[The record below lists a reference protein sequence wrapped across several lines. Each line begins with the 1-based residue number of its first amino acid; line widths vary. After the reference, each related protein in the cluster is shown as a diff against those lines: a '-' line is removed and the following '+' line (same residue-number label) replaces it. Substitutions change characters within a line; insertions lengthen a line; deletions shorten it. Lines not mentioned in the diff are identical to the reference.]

1 MRGSTIGAAVLTSPA
16 PMSLVHEPPPS
27 EEAGARLRREGW
39 ARLYAGSDLTGLQV
53 LLQQA
58 ATQAPADAAVLHA
71 AWQTEVMRQPHEA
84 LRGLR
89 EAGWLDAA
97 ACLPRRARAGL
108 ALVRARAAQMF
119 DAAGEAQVHAREA
132 LAEAE
137 DDLQPL
143 AVAARFVLGLAQL
156 DAGWPQPALESLQHA
171 LRASRRDQLGYLE
184 ALCAHAMGRA
194 LDDLGRADE
203 GARLLDSL
211 APLDAAAPAPLGW
224 VARSLRRQARGRR
237 LRSLQAV
244 ELPVVQQ
251 PADYWSFPDEVQAV
265 MSALLQGEAALA
277 QPALTAL
284 ETRAALDFHCARWRA
299 DLCHVQ
305 VWAAWARGDETVLA
319 RWAAHAPAID
329 AQTTLAT
336 LREAVCACA
345 AGALLGR
352 LDAAAARI
360 LAAELER
367 RHLAA
372 LGSTL
377 ALVACLAQPD
387 PGSEQLARWW
397 RDGRAQQP
405 LDLLWLAPLSAPRLQ
420 AFLRDRA
427 SVGLAEARR
436 CCERVLQYLAPTA
449 LPIQGDG
456 AGPLPEGLTR
466 QEWRVLCGIANGF
479 SNEQIAARLHVSL
492 STVKTHVNR
501 LYGKLGLS
509 GRAEAVTRGRTLAA
523 SLAADS
529 GPGRF
534 AISHD
539 RA

>member
-1 MRGSTIGAAVLTSPA
+1 MHGSTIGAAVLTSAA

-39 ARLYAGSDLTGLQV
+39 ARLYAGSDLAGLEV

-58 ATQAPADAAVLHA
+58 AAQAPADAAVLHA

-89 EAGWLDAA
+89 EAGWLDNAA
-97 ACLPRRARAGL
+97 GLPRRTRAGL

-119 DAAGEAQVHAREA
+119 DAVGEAQAHAQEA
-132 LAEAE
+132 LAEVE

-171 LRASRRDQLGYLE
+171 LRASRRDRLGYLE
-184 ALCAHAMGRA
+184 ALCAHAVCRA

-203 GARLLDSL
+203 GARLLDSFAL
-211 APLDAAAPAPLGW
+211 LDPAAPAPLGW
-224 VARSLRRQARGRR
+224 VARSLRRQIRGHR
-237 LRSLQAV
+237 LRALQAAG
-244 ELPVVQQ
+244 PPAAQ
-251 PADYWSFPDEVQAV
+251 PADYWSFPDQVQAV

-299 DLCHVQ
+299 DLRHVQ
-305 VWAAWARGDETVLA
+305 VWAAWTRGDGEALA
-319 RWAAHAPAID
+319 RWAAQAPAID
-329 AQTTLAT
+329 AQTTLAA

-352 LDAAAARI
+352 LDAAAARS

-367 RHLAA
+367 RQLVA

-377 ALVACLAQPD
+377 ALVACLARPD
-387 PGSEQLARWW
+387 PGSEQLAQWW
-397 RDGRAQQP
+397 RGSRAHQP

-427 SVGLAEARR
+427 SVGLAAARH
-436 CCERVLQYLAPTA
+436 CCERVLQHMAPTA
-449 LPIQGDG
+449 LPVQADPR
-456 AGPLPEGLTR
+456 GPLPEGLTR

-509 GRAEAVTRGRTLAA
+509 SRAEAVTRGRTLAA

-529 GPGRF
+529 AASPF